1 MIEAVKSADKTWRK
15 CWRLTFGRVTTVS
28 ISRYGRKAEPRID
41 RRHARTATGDHVPAN
56 VLSRQLV
63 PGARRTRLSGA
74 NQKYHP

>member
-15 CWRLTFGRVTTVS
+15 CWRLTFGRVTTAS

-56 VLSRQLV
+56 VLARQLV

-74 NQKYHP
+74 NQRYRP